1 MGKNSRLLFGTFIL
15 GPRTGTFS
23 DGFVLRLCGD
33 SMISYSLAPHRRN
46 LLWSAFLI
54 HRLSGL
60 CLALFLPLHFWV
72 LSRALHDPAALEGFL
87 KWTDLWYVKLG
98 EYLLVFL
105 LGAHFFGGLRLM
117 AFEALPWSNRQKTFA
132 ALAFALSFISATLF
146 LFSAVQYG

>member
-1 MGKNSRLLFGTFIL
+1 MLS
-15 GPRTGTFS
+15 TFS
-23 DGFVLRLCGD
+23 PP
-33 SMISYSLAPHRRN
+33 S
-46 LLWSAFLI
+46 FLGVVAGVA
-54 HRLSGL
+54 R
-60 CLALFLPLHFWV
+60 
-72 LSRALHDPAALEGFL
+72 PAALEGFL

>member
-1 MGKNSRLLFGTFIL
+1 
-15 GPRTGTFS
+15 
-23 DGFVLRLCGD
+23 
-33 SMISYSLAPHRRN
+33 MISYTLASHRRN
-46 LLWSAFLI
+46 LLWSAFLV
-54 HRLSGL
+54 HRLSGV